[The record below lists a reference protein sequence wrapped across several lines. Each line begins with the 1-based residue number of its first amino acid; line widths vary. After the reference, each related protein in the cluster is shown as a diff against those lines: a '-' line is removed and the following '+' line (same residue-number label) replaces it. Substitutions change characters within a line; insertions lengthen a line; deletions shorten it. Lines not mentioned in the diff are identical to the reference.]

1 MGKLYKRCRGMI
13 YERMKDI
20 RTYFGNTQQEL
31 ADMLGVSRST
41 YAGWENGIDAIILPY
56 LNEFCNYY
64 GVNLNYICG
73 LTNTKKYEIINDKID
88 KVILGNHLKEI
99 RTKNNTSQEK
109 IAEII
114 KVDQSNYS
122 KYELGKLYIH
132 TYALIEFAKHYKVS
146 IDWLCGKTKDLEI
159 K

>member
-1 MGKLYKRCRGMI
+1 MI

-64 GVNLNYICG
+64 GVNLDYICG
-73 LTNTKKYEIINDKID
+73 LTSTKKYEIINDKID
-88 KVILGNHLKEI
+88 KVILGKHLKEI